1 MNDRRHLRSSAAA
14 FGVVPLCGRLWFLVR
29 GQYHALSS
37 VEMETDRERRVP
49 TQRPIVKEP
58 LSRRDLL
65 RAAAATAAALS
76 LPAPLRACARGQGTS
91 EQSSDAP
98 PSDRQGDEDRQ
109 RLTSWAATLRA
120 ERLAQ
125 SEVPVGRAATRVGE
139 LAVGTPYVAF
149 TLEEY
154 LRAGGSA
161 SDTEPLTLSLTRFD
175 CVSLV
180 ESCLAISRVADDNG
194 APTWERFGHEMERMR
209 YRNAERREYA
219 SRLHY
224 FSEWITDGARRG
236 LLRDLGATLGGVED
250 ARPLRFMTEHRSS
263 YPGLADDAVFRAI
276 GEMERSLDDEPRH
289 VVPTDRI
296 RDVSDRIETG
306 DVLAFATTIPGLD
319 VTHAAFAYRDANG
332 VLRVLHAPLSGG
344 AVEVTTATL
353 PEYVAAI
360 RRSTGILV
368 ARPLRA

>member
-1 MNDRRHLRSSAAA
+1 MLKDVSSLRPPP
-14 FGVVPLCGRLWFLVR
+14 VN
-29 GQYHALSS
+29 
-37 VEMETDRERRVP
+37 
-49 TQRPIVKEP
+49 EP

-65 RAAAATAAALS
+65 RAAAVTAAALS
-76 LPAPLRACARGQGTS
+76 LPVPFSACARGPRID
-91 EQSSDAP
+91 EQ
-98 PSDRQGDEDRQ
+98 PSRLDRLGEADRQ
-109 RLTSWAATLRA
+109 RLTSWAGTLRA
-120 ERLAQ
+120 EGLAQ
-125 SEVPVGRAATRVGE
+125 ADVPVGRAATRVGE

-161 SDTEPLTLSLTRFD
+161 SATEPLTLSLTRFD

-180 ESCLAISRVADDNG
+180 ESCLAVARLADDSG
-194 APTWERFGHEMERMR
+194 PPTWERFAHEMERMR
-209 YRNAERREYA
+209 YRDGVRREYA

-224 FSEWITDGARRG
+224 FSEWISDGGRRA
-236 LLRDLGATLGGVED
+236 LLRDLGVTLGGVVD
-250 ARPLRFMTEHRSS
+250 ARPLRFMTEHRAS

-276 GEMERSLDDEPRH
+276 GEMERSLDDQPRR

-296 RDVSDRIETG
+296 PDVSDRIETG
-306 DVLAFATTIPGLD
+306 DVLAFATAIPGLD
-319 VTHAAFAYRDANG
+319 VTHAAFAYRDAHG

-344 AVEVTTATL
+344 AVEVTSATL

-368 ARPLRA
+368 ARPLRG